1 LREIAVSSITEA
13 VRDLCIE
20 ANTRLPQE
28 HLSALSRALEAE
40 KSELGREVIERL
52 LENAEVARER
62 CIAFC
67 QDTGYAVF
75 FVELGSE
82 VRISGGEIG
91 AAIDEGVRRGY
102 EEGYLRKS
110 IVMSPIDRTNTGDNT
125 PAVVYY
131 EPVQGDGLKLTMLV
145 KGAGCDNMSAL
156 KMLTP
161 AEGLQ
166 AMKRFVVET
175 IERAG
180 PNASPPLT
188 VGVGIGGP
196 FEKAAVLAKKALTR
210 PSGEPNPD
218 PDLAIIERELVD
230 EINATGIGPA
240 GYGGTQTALAVHIES
255 FPTHI
260 AAFPVA
266 VNLDCHS
273 QGNRTSEDRRRRP
286 PERGDLH
293 SPRCGPRQ
301 DETVDRSRRS
311 VAAGSGRK
319 HRVLLRPGPGATGS
333 RVGTRR
339 ADDRLQDG
347 PLRAAPDRTRFEGND
362 RQGSALRDGDRVDE
376 GARLRVLRGRRGYGG
391 TSG

>member
-1 LREIAVSSITEA
+1 LPKEDEALREIAVNSITEA

-20 ANTRLPQE
+20 ANTRLPRE
-28 HLSALSRALEAE
+28 HLAALKRALEAE
-40 KSELGREVIERL
+40 ESELGREVIERL

-75 FVELGSE
+75 FVELGGD

-110 IVMSPIDRTNTGDNT
+110 MVRSPIDRTNTGDNT
-125 PAVVYY
+125 PAVIYY
-131 EPVQGDGLKLTMLV
+131 EPTKGDGLKLTMLV

-188 VGVGIGGP
+188 VGVGMGGP

-210 PSGEPNPD
+210 PSGAPNSD
-218 PDLAIIERELVD
+218 PELAVLERELLD

-273 QGNRTSEDRRRRP
+273 HRT
-286 PERGDLH
+286 
-293 SPRCGPRQ
+293 
-301 DETVDRSRRS
+301 
-311 VAAGSGRK
+311 A
-319 HRVLLRPGPGATGS
+319 
-333 RVGTRR
+333 
-339 ADDRLQDG
+339 
-347 PLRAAPDRTRFEGND
+347 
-362 RQGSALRDGDRVDE
+362 SAEL
-376 GARLRVLRGRRGYGG
+376 
-391 TSG
+391 

>member
-1 LREIAVSSITEA
+1 MREIEARKVTEA

-20 ANTRLPQE
+20 ANTRLPE
-28 HLSALSRALEAE
+28 DHLAALRRALDEEESA
-40 KSELGREVIERL
+40 LGREVLERL

-62 CIAFC
+62 CVAFC

-82 VRISGGEIG
+82 VRLVGGEIG
-91 AAIDEGVRRGY
+91 EAIDEGVRRGY
-102 EEGYLRKS
+102 EEGFLRKS
-110 IVMSPIDRTNTGDNT
+110 IVRSPVDRTNTGDNT
-125 PAVVYY
+125 PAIVYY
-131 EPVQGDGLKLTMLV
+131 DVVPGERLKLTMLV

-161 AEGLQ
+161 AEGLP

-196 FEKAAVLAKKALTR
+196 FERAALLAKKALTR

-218 PDLAIIERELVD
+218 PEIAELEEDLLEA
-230 EINATGIGPA
+230 INATGIGPA
-240 GYGGTQTALAVHIES
+240 GYGGRVTALAVHVES

-273 QGNRTSEDRRRRP
+273 HRT
-286 PERGDLH
+286 
-293 SPRCGPRQ
+293 
-301 DETVDRSRRS
+301 
-311 VAAGSGRK
+311 
-319 HRVLLRPGPGATGS
+319 
-333 RVGTRR
+333 
-339 ADDRLQDG
+339 
-347 PLRAAPDRTRFEGND
+347 
-362 RQGSALRDGDRVDE
+362 ALVE
-376 GARLRVLRGRRGYGG
+376 L
-391 TSG
+391 

>member
-1 LREIAVSSITEA
+1 MPDEDEPLREIGASTVTEA

-20 ANTRLPQE
+20 ANTRLPRE
-28 HLSALSRALEAE
+28 HLAALRRALGAE
-40 KSELGREVIERL
+40 ESPHGREVIERL

-75 FVELGSE
+75 FVEMGSG

-91 AAIDEGVRRGY
+91 SAIDEGVRRGY

-110 IVMSPIDRTNTGDNT
+110 IVRSPIDRTNTGDNT

-131 EPVQGDGLKLTMLV
+131 DPVPGHGLKLTMLV

-156 KMLTP
+156 RMLTP
-161 AEGLQ
+161 AEGLP
-166 AMKRFVVET
+166 AMKRFVVDT
-175 IERAG
+175 IEKAG

-196 FEKAAVLAKKALTR
+196 FEKAAQFAKKALTR

-218 PDLAIIERELVD
+218 PELARLERELLE

-240 GYGGTQTALAVHIES
+240 GYGGTQTALAVHVES

-273 QGNRTSEDRRRRP
+273 HRTASIE
-286 PERGDLH
+286 L
-293 SPRCGPRQ
+293 
-301 DETVDRSRRS
+301 
-311 VAAGSGRK
+311 
-319 HRVLLRPGPGATGS
+319 
-333 RVGTRR
+333 
-339 ADDRLQDG
+339 
-347 PLRAAPDRTRFEGND
+347 
-362 RQGSALRDGDRVDE
+362 
-376 GARLRVLRGRRGYGG
+376 
-391 TSG
+391 

>member
-1 LREIAVSSITEA
+1 MLCFGVSTRRGEALREIQAGEIVRA

-20 ANTRLPQE
+20 ANTSLPGD
-28 HLSALSRALEAE
+28 HLSALRRALGDEE
-40 KSELGREVIERL
+40 SPLGREVLERL

-62 CIAFC
+62 CVAFC

-75 FVELGSE
+75 FVEQGSE
-82 VRISGGEIG
+82 ARVVGGEMG
-91 AAIDEGVRRGY
+91 EAIDEGVRRGY
-102 EEGYLRKS
+102 EDGYLRKS
-110 IVMSPIDRTNTGDNT
+110 IVRSPVDRTNTGDNT

-131 EPVQGDGLKLTMLV
+131 EPVSGDNLRLTMLV

-161 AEGLQ
+161 AEGVE

-175 IERAG
+175 IENAG

-196 FEKAAVLAKKALTR
+196 FEKAAMLAKKALTR
-210 PSGEPNPD
+210 PSGRPNPD
-218 PDLAIIERELVD
+218 PELAELERELLD

-240 GYGGTQTALAVHIES
+240 GYGGTQTALAVHVES

-273 QGNRTSEDRRRRP
+273 HRT
-286 PERGDLH
+286 
-293 SPRCGPRQ
+293 
-301 DETVDRSRRS
+301 
-311 VAAGSGRK
+311 A
-319 HRVLLRPGPGATGS
+319 
-333 RVGTRR
+333 
-339 ADDRLQDG
+339 
-347 PLRAAPDRTRFEGND
+347 
-362 RQGSALRDGDRVDE
+362 SAEL
-376 GARLRVLRGRRGYGG
+376 
-391 TSG
+391 

>member
-1 LREIAVSSITEA
+1 LSVSNRRGEALREIPAEEIVRV

-20 ANTRLPQE
+20 ANTRLPE
-28 HLSALSRALEAE
+28 DHLQALRRALGEEESAL
-40 KSELGREVIERL
+40 GHEVLERL
-52 LENAEVARER
+52 LENARVARER
-62 CIAFC
+62 CVAFC

-75 FVELGSE
+75 FVEQGSE
-82 VRISGGEIG
+82 VRVVGGALGE
-91 AAIDEGVRRGY
+91 AMDEGVRRGY

-110 IVMSPIDRTNTGDNT
+110 IVRSPVDRTNTGDNT

-131 EPVQGDGLKLTMLV
+131 EPVAGDGLKLTMLV

-161 AEGLQ
+161 AEGVE

-175 IERAG
+175 IENAG

-218 PDLAIIERELVD
+218 PELAEIERDLLD
-230 EINATGIGPA
+230 AINATGIGPA
-240 GYGGTQTALAVHIES
+240 GYGGTQTALAVHVES

-273 QGNRTSEDRRRRP
+273 HRT
-286 PERGDLH
+286 
-293 SPRCGPRQ
+293 
-301 DETVDRSRRS
+301 
-311 VAAGSGRK
+311 A
-319 HRVLLRPGPGATGS
+319 
-333 RVGTRR
+333 
-339 ADDRLQDG
+339 
-347 PLRAAPDRTRFEGND
+347 
-362 RQGSALRDGDRVDE
+362 SAEL
-376 GARLRVLRGRRGYGG
+376 
-391 TSG
+391 